1 MKKIRVQ
8 PAPIIHPNGTVSVAF
23 LRKED
28 CDLLE
33 QLRFMTEL
41 VADVTH
47 REHEWA
53 LNVGFREKI
62 MEYGAEVQEW
72 LVFGD
77 DQTEEYTYSKFENLR
92 REKNPKRGKG
102 RKPRTHR
109 D

>member
-8 PAPIIHPNGTVSVAF
+8 SCPVIHPNGCISTMF

-28 CDLLE
+28 RELIDR
-33 QLRFMTEL
+33 LRFMTEL
-41 VADVTH
+41 VADTTH

-53 LNVGFREKI
+53 LNAGFREKI

-72 LVFGD
+72 LLF
-77 DQTEEYTYSKFENLR
+77 DQDETEEYVYSKFHNLR